1 MIRDWR
7 IAATAVLALLAYP
20 AAGRAQTAPAQQ
32 AAPARATAAVGS
44 VPLPASSNSSSIHGV
59 VVDQSGAPLTDV
71 RVRILGA
78 AMVVSVTDAHGAFDA
93 ASLPQGQY
101 VVRAYLAGYA
111 VARSERLTLGAGSA
125 PSLRLTMMREGE
137 QPTVNPAPSKPS
149 QLEAGFGIAAAPK
162 ETESTASRNARDQ
175 TEGDSAES
183 DSAGGQDHSESVWRL
198 RHLPRS
204 PLKDQTASAGLP
216 DSLGSQGFVPDPM
229 AMLERAVGTSV
240 RMASALL
247 DLSLSGQV
255 NLLTSGAFDRPE
267 QLFSANQFA
276 RNVAYVSLGSNAG
289 DLGNWTVRG
298 AMTQGDV
305 SSWILAGSVVAP
317 DTSRHA
323 YDMGMSYSM
332 QRYAGGNPA
341 ALAAITDGARNAAEI
356 YGFDRWDLAPRLT
369 LGYGARYSHYDYL
382 TGGGWFSPR
391 VSATLTPVDRL
402 RVRVLAARR
411 MVAPGA
417 EEFAPTM
424 SAGLWLPPER
434 TFSTLLARDEFRV
447 ERSDHYELAVEHDI
461 DRAVVVSFR
470 TYRQNVDDQ
479 LATFFNVHRGTAGAS
494 DLGHY
499 YVATAGDV
507 RARGWTAGVSHQVG
521 TVQSRI
527 EYTLTRASWSPAVT
541 ADALTRATP
550 TAARLRM
557 DDLADIT
564 TSLRAEIRRSA
575 TRLFVLYRI
584 NSGFARLDD
593 ARTAARFDVQ
603 INQSLPFLNF
613 NDARW
618 EMLLDVRNFFR
629 EAAADASA
637 YDEVLVVHPPKRIV
651 GGVLV
656 RF

>member
-1 MIRDWR
+1 MIRDWH
-7 IAATAVLALLAYP
+7 IAVTTALALLIYP
-20 AAGRAQTAPAQQ
+20 AAGHAQTVLPSQ
-32 AAPARATAAVGS
+32 AGSARAAAEVRS
-44 VPLPASSNSSSIHGV
+44 FSLPASFSSGSIQGV
-59 VVDQSGAPLTDV
+59 VVDQSGAPLAHV

-78 AMVVSVTDAHGAFDA
+78 AMAVNVTDAHGAFHA
-93 ASLPQGQY
+93 ASLPPGQY

-111 VARSERLTLGAGSA
+111 VARSDRLTLQAGSA
-125 PSLRLTMMREGE
+125 PSLRFTLVREGE
-137 QPTVNPAPSKPS
+137 PARANPAQSTPT
-149 QLEAGFGIAAAPK
+149 QLEAGFGMIAAPQA
-162 ETESTASRNARDQ
+162 TASTDSRNARDQ
-175 TEGDSAES
+175 TEDDSAEGG
-183 DSAGGQDHSESVWRL
+183 SAGGQNHSESVWRL

-204 PLKDQTASAGLP
+204 PLKDQAANAGLP
-216 DSLGSQGFVPDPM
+216 ESLGSRSFVPDPM
-229 AMLERAVGTSV
+229 AMLQRAVGTSV

-267 QLFSANQFA
+267 ELFSANQFT

-289 DLGNWTVRG
+289 DLGHWTVRG

-305 SSWILAGSVVAP
+305 SSWILAGFIVAP
-317 DTSRHA
+317 ETNRHA

-356 YGFDRWDLAPRLT
+356 YGFDRWNLAPGFA
-369 LGYGARYSHYDYL
+369 LGYGARYSRYDYL

-391 VSATLTPVDRL
+391 VSATFTPLDRL

-417 EEFAPTM
+417 EEFVPTM

-434 TFSTLLARDEFRV
+434 TFSPLLAHDEFRV
-447 ERSDHYELAVEHDI
+447 ERSDHYELAVERDI
-461 DRAVVVSFR
+461 DRGVVVAFR
-470 TYRQNVDDQ
+470 TYRQNVDNQ
-479 LATFFNVHRGTAGAS
+479 LATFFNVHRGTTGAS

-507 RARGWTAGVSHQVG
+507 QAHGWTAAVSHQAG
-521 TVQSRI
+521 IVQSKI
-527 EYTLTRASWSPAVT
+527 EYTLTRATWTPGVT
-541 ADALTRATP
+541 AEALTRATP

-557 DDLADIT
+557 DGLTDVT
-564 TSLRAEIRRSA
+564 TSLRAVIPQSA

-584 NSGFARLDD
+584 NSGFARLDE
-593 ARTAARFDVQ
+593 AHTGARFDVQ

-613 NDARW
+613 NDAQW
-618 EMLLDVRNFFR
+618 EMMLDVRNLFR
-629 EAAADASA
+629 EPAADAST
-637 YDEVLVVHPPKRIV
+637 YDEILVVHPPKRIV
-651 GGVLV
+651 GGIVV